1 MMLTTAKIS
10 QSFKPQ
16 SRKKKQEFF
25 LCYDNG
31 VGTPLPKQDKLYSL
45 FPLTSGLEL
54 YVQELLKTASIPFT
68 YPILCICAQI
78 VQ

>member
-16 SRKKKQEFF
+16 SRKKQEFF
-25 LCYDNG
+25 LSYDNR

-45 FPLTSGLEL
+45 FPPHL
-54 YVQELLKTASIPFT
+54 V
-68 YPILCICAQI
+68 
-78 VQ
+78 